1 MASARALAR
10 DALVIVVCAVLAA
23 LACLRLALGRS
34 QPRDESASIRA
45 RYGRMI
51 VPVARVWQLP
61 GVPVIDVEDMEAL
74 AQIAEHYNRSI
85 LHEAAEDGEAFWVT
99 DESGQFRYAVGVWGS
114 ASQGEPAERMTDEEL
129 AYEALAHEAL
139 AGETLVHE
147 AHGHESYAH
156 EPKLAGPISAR
167 GAPDALGVP
176 PEDDT
181 FAAADSVTQGEW
193 TPRQDGRGRTRK
205 PGLV

>member
-1 MASARALAR
+1 M
-10 DALVIVVCAVLAA
+10 
-23 LACLRLALGRS
+23 
-34 QPRDESASIRA
+34 
-45 RYGRMI
+45 
-51 VPVARVWQLP
+51 
-61 GVPVIDVEDMEAL
+61 
-74 AQIAEHYNRSI
+74 
-85 LHEAAEDGEAFWVT
+85 T

-129 AYEALAHEAL
+129 AYEALADEAL

-147 AHGHESYAH
+147 AYGHESYAH

-181 FAAADSVTQGEW
+181 FAADSVTQGEW
-193 TPRQDGRGRTRK
+193 TPRQDGRGRSRK